1 MNLKWRRIM
10 VLVLA
15 FSLTGGSML
24 FADSATQ
31 KVKLNI
37 NGRDVE
43 DGGYVIDGKTYVPVR
58 ELEGLVEYDEA
69 TKKVSYYTPN
79 VHIFLFKGNEIF
91 SKIEKGLKLKFS
103 VFSQIDNLKTDISAV
118 KVTITAPD
126 GTSKT
131 IQTQTKDGKD
141 GKEFGSNFYFIT
153 DEYTYDFKN
162 AGTYTIGFYMKPAK
176 GNSDYVL
183 VAEKNFEVL

>member
-1 MNLKWRRIM
+1 MNLKWRRVM

-31 KVKLNI
+31 KVKLYMD
-37 NGRDVE
+37 GREVE

-69 TKKVSYYTPN
+69 TKKVNYYKPN
-79 VHIFLFKGNEIF
+79 VHIFLFKGKGEVF
-91 SKIEKGLKLKFS
+91 SDIEKAGKLKFS
-103 VFSQIDNLKTDISAV
+103 VFSQIDNLRTEISAV
-118 KVTITAPD
+118 RVAITAPD

-131 IQTQTKDGKD
+131 IQTKDVKD
-141 GKEFGSNFYFIT
+141 TGSNFYFVT
-153 DEYTYDFKN
+153 DDYTYDFKT
-162 AGTYTIGFYMKPAK
+162 AGKYTLGFYMKPAT
-176 GNSDYVL
+176 GGSDFVL
-183 VAEKNFEVL
+183 VSEKSINVLK